1 MKRICQLCLLALLL
15 VACKPNNNVEN
26 SVELSATMVV
36 LQVGQDTI
44 VEATVS
50 PRGTTVEWSSEDEQ
64 VATVFSGIIVAVGEG
79 MTTITAKAGT
89 ASANCVVI
97 VEEGTPAQAITPDDD
112 LSDAVRRLPRSNK
125 RGVSFSNP
133 FFVED
138 VAILSSGIS
147 WVYNWGPAPSSSFDA
162 EFGKYD
168 IDFIPMAWNA
178 SYDKSRI
185 RTFVQTHPGC
195 KYLLAFNEPNL
206 KDQARMTPTE
216 AAAKWPEL
224 KAFAAEVGL
233 QLVSPAMNYGTLD
246 GYSDPIKWLDEFFA
260 CPEVSL
266 NDVSAIA
273 LHCYMGAAGAM
284 KSFIDRF
291 DKYGKPIWMTEFCGW
306 EAPVTSEQTQL
317 EYMSETVLMLEAD
330 PRVQRYAWFIARGS
344 GSITNKPWNQLLTK
358 TEPYTLSLQ
367 GLIYTSLTSFDK
379 TTWLNPAKH
388 ILMNTCSSVC
398 TLADANALASPRFL
412 PANDAYGTLYMS
424 NVTSGKW
431 VEFQVDAEKNL
442 STLNLCY
449 LAYSKSNLQISVDG
463 AVVATVELPRSA
475 DDAWHILSE
484 KIALTQGKHTIRLQ
498 NLSGNMNIHWMIFN

>member
-44 VEATVS
+44 VEATAS

-97 VEEGTPAQAITPDDD
+97 VEESTPAQAITPDDD

-147 WVYNWGPAPSSSFDA
+147 WVYNWGPAPSSSFDT

-178 SYDKSRI
+178 SYDKNRI
-185 RTFVQTHPGC
+185 RTFVQAHPGC

-260 CPEVSL
+260 PS
-266 NDVSAIA
+266 S
-273 LHCYMGAAGAM
+273 G
-284 KSFIDRF
+284 
-291 DKYGKPIWMTEFCGW
+291 WM
-306 EAPVTSEQTQL
+306 
-317 EYMSETVLMLEAD
+317 
-330 PRVQRYAWFIARGS
+330 
-344 GSITNKPWNQLLTK
+344 
-358 TEPYTLSLQ
+358 
-367 GLIYTSLTSFDK
+367 
-379 TTWLNPAKH
+379 
-388 ILMNTCSSVC
+388 SS
-398 TLADANALASPRFL
+398 L
-412 PANDAYGTLYMS
+412 PAPKCRSMMS
-424 NVTSGKW
+424 
-431 VEFQVDAEKNL
+431 L
-442 STLNLCY
+442 RLLCI
-449 LAYSKSNLQISVDG
+449 AIWGLQ
-463 AVVATVELPRSA
+463 E
-475 DDAWHILSE
+475 
-484 KIALTQGKHTIRLQ
+484 Q
-498 NLSGNMNIHWMIFN
+498 